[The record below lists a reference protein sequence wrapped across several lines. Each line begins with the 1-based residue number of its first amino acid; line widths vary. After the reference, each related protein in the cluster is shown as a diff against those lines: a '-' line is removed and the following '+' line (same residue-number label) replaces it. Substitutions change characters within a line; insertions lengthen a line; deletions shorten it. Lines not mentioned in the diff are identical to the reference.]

1 MYGLGI
7 AQILQIYWIY
17 KDAIDLTSRWEVRF
31 RQTFFQNEVQ
41 RVLYKLVLV
50 TYPLD
55 HSRRIC
61 SPSNFRF
68 SQKTKKIKFVPIT
81 IIILPKI
88 NLEHLELLR
97 SWGGG
102 GGLRSS
108 SLEAPGLHDTN
119 FNAQCYK
126 DAIDLTSTWKV
137 RFRQTFFKMKPK
149 RCSTSR
155 QPVLVSDLISHSE

>member
-1 MYGLGI
+1 M
-7 AQILQIYWIY
+7 
-17 KDAIDLTSRWEVRF
+17 
-31 RQTFFQNEVQ
+31 
-41 RVLYKLVLV
+41 VLV

-55 HSRRIC
+55 HSRRIY

-68 SQKTKKIKFVPIT
+68 SQRTKKIKFVRTIT

-97 SWGGG
+97 PWGGGG

-137 RFRQTFFKMKPK
+137 RFRQTFFKTKPK

-155 QPVLVSDLISHSE
+155 CWSQILLVILSRVIASQTSEKL